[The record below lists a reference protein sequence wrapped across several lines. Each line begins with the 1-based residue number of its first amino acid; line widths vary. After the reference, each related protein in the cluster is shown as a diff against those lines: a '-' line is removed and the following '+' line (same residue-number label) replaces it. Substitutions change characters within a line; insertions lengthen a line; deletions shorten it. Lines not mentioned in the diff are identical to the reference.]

1 MSKDQYRK
9 TVDLLLDILPIALK
23 DDRVALKGG
32 TAINLFHRDFP
43 RLSVDIDLCYL
54 PLEDR
59 ETTFKN
65 IHRILSDLKKSLESS
80 LSLKVIAN
88 GPFDGKKEIKLVA
101 VKENVEVKIEP
112 NFTLRS
118 SLFPVVDIDLSPRAV
133 TDFQKTVTAR
143 CLNLADT
150 YGGKI
155 CAALD
160 RQHPRDLF
168 DIKFLL
174 ENEGIT
180 ADVKDSFLFYL
191 ISHNRPIN
199 ELLNPNFKD
208 INREY
213 NDEFLE
219 MAQIKVSLDELIR
232 YRKTLVEEINK
243 SLTAMDKEFLISFVT
258 NEPNWS
264 LVRDAK
270 IQIYPSVKWKLF
282 NQNEMSKKKKTE
294 YLNKMHKILIETY

>member
-1 MSKDQYRK
+1 MSKDQYKK
-9 TVDLLLDILPIALK
+9 TVDLLLDILPMALK
-23 DDRVALKGG
+23 DERVALKGG

-54 PLEDR
+54 PLENR

-65 IHRILSDLKKSLESS
+65 IHQILRDLQKSLESN
-80 LSLKVIAN
+80 LNLKVTVN
-88 GPFDGKKEIKLVA
+88 GPFDEKKEIKLVA
-101 VKENVEVKIEP
+101 KNGNVEVKIEP

-118 SLFPVVDIDLSPRAV
+118 SLFPVVDIDLTPKAA
-133 TDFQKTVTAR
+133 TDFQKNVTAR

-174 ENEGIT
+174 DYEGFT
-180 ADVKDSFLFYL
+180 TDVKDSFLFYL

-208 INREY
+208 ISREY
-213 NDEFLE
+213 RDEFLE
-219 MAQIKVSLDELIR
+219 MAQITISLDELTK
-232 YRKTLVEEINK
+232 YRMKLVEEINK
-243 SLTAMDKEFLISFVT
+243 SLTVKDKEFLISFVSNT
-258 NEPNWS
+258 PDWT
-264 LVRDAK
+264 LVRDNK
-270 IQIYPSVKWKLF
+270 IQNYPSVQWKLQ
-282 NQNEMSKKKKTE
+282 NQEKMSTKKSEEYKNELKKV
-294 YLNKMHKILIETY
+294 LGIF

>member
-1 MSKDQYRK
+1 MSKEQYKK

-23 DDRVALKGG
+23 DERVALKGG

-65 IHRILSDLKKSLESS
+65 IHQILVDLKKSLESNF
-80 LSLKVIAN
+80 SLKVTAN

-112 NFTLRS
+112 NFTLRG
-118 SLFPVVDIDLSPRAV
+118 SLFPVVDIDLSPKAV
-133 TDFQKTVTAR
+133 SDFQKIVTAR

-174 ENEGIT
+174 ENEGVT
-180 ADVKDSFLFYL
+180 TDVKDSFLFYL

-208 INREY
+208 ITREY
-213 NDEFLE
+213 RDEFLE
-219 MAQIKVSLDELIR
+219 MAQMKIDLEELVK
-232 YRKTLVEEINK
+232 YRVKLVQEINK
-243 SLTAMDKEFLISFVT
+243 SLTAKDRKFLISFVSNT
-258 NEPNWS
+258 PDWS
-264 LVRDAK
+264 LVRDDK
-270 IQIYPSVKWKLF
+270 IQNYPSVKWKLK
-282 NQNEMSKKKKTE
+282 NQNDMSSLKTE
-294 YLNKMHKILIETY
+294 DYIKKVKDVLQ